1 MVDDFGVKNISKDD
15 VVHLMK
21 SLHSRST
28 LTEDWTGD
36 LYRGI
41 NLVWDYKKRE
51 VDISMPG
58 YIKKKLQ
65 EYGHIFPQRIKQ
77 CPYTLE
83 PRQFGKEAQAPTPP
97 PGDTPKLDAAGMK
110 SVRCVSFLA
119 GIVSYKSSINHCFTT
134 PATFILTKF
143 VPNIN

>member
-21 SLHSRST
+21 SLHSRYT

-77 CPYTLE
+77 CPYTPE
-83 PRQFGKEAQAPTPP
+83 PRQFGK
-97 PGDTPKLDAAGMK
+97 
-110 SVRCVSFLA
+110 
-119 GIVSYKSSINHCFTT
+119 
-134 PATFILTKF
+134 
-143 VPNIN
+143 